1 MADPTIKA
9 GMAIKVILA
18 IGASMGIKVALT
30 ITADTAIKIATI
42 TVGTAVNTP
51 IITAAAP
58 SRIGIGTGEIGCP
71 TNIVIETT
79 LWMIGA
85 GMAFISLRVGITGL
99 ASMET
104 MSSRR

>member
-1 MADPTIKA
+1 
-9 GMAIKVILA
+9 MAIRVILA
-18 IGASMGIKVALT
+18 IGASMGNEVALT

-42 TVGTAVNTP
+42 TVGKAANRPTIA
-51 IITAAAP
+51 AAAP
-58 SRIGIGTGEIGCP
+58 SRIGIGTGEIDCP
-71 TNIVIETT
+71 TNTVIETT

-85 GMAFISLRVGITGL
+85 GMAFISLRAGITGL